1 MQQRSET
8 TRAAILAAALKLF
21 SQHGYDAS
29 GVAEICAEAGISKGA
44 FYHHFPTKQT
54 LFLALLNGWLEGLDE
69 QIQSILFVAP
79 NMAEGLVRMAG
90 MAGQFASQAG
100 GNLPMFL
107 EFWTQASR
115 DPAVWQATI
124 APYQRYQ
131 RVFAGLVQTGID
143 EGSLRVTDPTVAA
156 RMLVAMAVGLLLQ
169 ASLDPQ
175 GADWPRVIEQSL
187 RLLLTGLQKRSDE

>member
-21 SQHGYDAS
+21 SQHGYDAT
-29 GVAEICAEAGISKGA
+29 GVAEICADAGISKGA

-54 LFLALLNGWLEGLDE
+54 LFLALLNEWLEGLDE

-79 NMAEGLVRMAG
+79 NIADGLVRMAG

-156 RMLVAMAVGLLLQ
+156 RMLVALAVGLLLQ

>member
-21 SQHGYDAS
+21 SQHGYDAT

-54 LFLALLNGWLEGLDE
+54 LFLALLNEWLEGLDE

-115 DPAVWQATI
+115 DPAVWHATI

-156 RMLVAMAVGLLLQ
+156 RMLVALAVGLLLQ

>member
-1 MQQRSET
+1 MQQRSEV

-21 SQHGYDAS
+21 SQRGYDAT
-29 GVAEICAEAGISKGA
+29 GVAEICTEAGISKGA

-54 LFLALLNGWLEGLDE
+54 LFLALLNDWLEGLDE

-79 NMAEGLVRMAG
+79 NMAEGLMRMAA

-175 GADWPRVIEQSL
+175 GADWPHVIEQSL